1 MQLDKLGNFEV
12 FLIILMALLMGIG
25 GTFLDKD
32 KVTRFSLKSPIL
44 YQCSVTAL
52 VFIGLFLALAIV
64 RSVLWDIIPNV
75 LMVLFLLGSL
85 WMQSYLIYG
94 ALNCKKF
101 SEFISLTISSL
112 LPSLFGVVFFWM
124 ILGEYFN
131 ADVVKTLVIYP
142 AISTVII
149 FALSYL
155 IHSAKKRN
163 RSQSVNI
170 EIPQIIEPT
179 EKQTYDNARKQSG
192 LDNLSSNILSNKD
205 NKSEPEKKRLTV
217 KEYWDGRRESGVT
230 QAEINSS
237 MRLMPI
243 IVPMNKEVMAHIS
256 HEGKKEL
263 LCFLNELGHRRLVS
277 IDECIAKLTDF
288 GFNCIEL
295 EYDIGVEI
303 EGISV
308 QTSTLVNDEWVLS
321 AFDILR
327 PLMSLSEVK
336 WESNMTGQGFL
347 LRDLLNKLGERW
359 RLEVDFL

>member
-1 MQLDKLGNFEV
+1 MQLDKLSNLEV

-25 GTFLDKD
+25 GTFLDKE

-44 YQCSVTAL
+44 YQCSVTAF

-75 LMVLFLLGSL
+75 LMVLLLLGSL
-85 WMQSYLIYG
+85 CMQSYLIYG
-94 ALNCKKF
+94 SINCKKF
-101 SEFISLTISSL
+101 SEFISLTITSL
-112 LPSLFGVVFFWM
+112 LFSLFGAVFFEVT
-124 ILGEYFN
+124 LGEYFN
-131 ADVVKTLVIYP
+131 VEVVKILVIYP
-142 AISTVII
+142 SISTVII

-155 IHSAKKRN
+155 IHSVKKRN

-170 EIPQIIEPT
+170 EIPHIIELT
-179 EKQTYDNARKQSG
+179 EKETYDNARKQSG

-217 KEYWDGRRESGVT
+217 KEYWDGRRKSGVT
-230 QAEINSS
+230 QAEINTK
-237 MRLMPI
+237 MRSMPI
-243 IVPMNKEVMAHIS
+243 IVPMNNEVMAHITQD
-256 HEGKKEL
+256 GKKGL
-263 LCFLNELGHRRLVS
+263 LFFLNGIGHRRLVS
-277 IDECIAKLTDF
+277 IDECVVKLTNF

-295 EYDIGVEI
+295 EDDIGVSI

-347 LRDLLNKLGERW
+347 LRDLLNRLGERW